1 MSKLSRPESFRE
13 TTARMGSIGL
23 NPGAMVTKS
32 GGRAMRILGIE
43 SSCDETGVAVVEDGR
58 WILSNVVASQAAVHE
73 RYGGVVPEVA
83 SRHQLSAMLPVLESA
98 LEESGVGWEDLSG
111 IAVTYGPGL
120 AGSLLVGL
128 TAAKALSLARGI
140 PLIGVNHL
148 EAHIY
153 ANWLRRRAPAGEDE
167 SHASAESLES
177 GESGDPVFP
186 LLALVISGAHSELVF
201 IPEHGRYELLG
212 QTRDDAAGEAFDK
225 VARLLGLGYPGGPA
239 IERAAAQNRQDQG
252 EGKNPY
258 RLPRAWLKDTYDFS
272 FSGLKTAVLQF
283 IEGAELGAR
292 ANGGKSS
299 SRYAR
304 MGAELGNIDVPK
316 LAAAFQDAVVD
327 VLTRKTLRAARALRV
342 RQVVLAGGVAANL
355 ALRAALA
362 AALLPHGISLR
373 YPAVALCTDNAAMIA
388 SAGYFHRSLG
398 EADGWD
404 LDVVPGLQL
413 PFTQS
418 AAPASS

>member
-1 MSKLSRPESFRE
+1 
-13 TTARMGSIGL
+13 
-23 NPGAMVTKS
+23 
-32 GGRAMRILGIE
+32 MRILGIE

-58 WILSNVVASQAAVHE
+58 RILANVVASQALVHE

-98 LEESGVGWEDLSG
+98 LEASGISWDDLGG

-120 AGSLLVGL
+120 AGSLLVGV
-128 TAAKALSLARGI
+128 TAAKALSMARGL

-153 ANWLRRRAPAGEDE
+153 ANWLRQGPPEVGDGLLKNTG
-167 SHASAESLES
+167 SLASS
-177 GESGDPVFP
+177 DPIFP
-186 LLALVISGAHSELVF
+186 LLALVVSGAHSELVF
-201 IPEHGRYELLG
+201 IPEHGHYELLG

-239 IERAAAQNRQDQG
+239 IERAAAQDQNG
-252 EGKNPY
+252 GKNPY
-258 RLPRAWLKDTYDFS
+258 HLPRAWLKDTYDFS

-283 IEGAELGAR
+283 IEGAEQSER
-292 ANGGKSS
+292 VNNGKKS

-304 MGAELGNIDVPK
+304 MGAELGEISVPK

-342 RQVVLAGGVAANL
+342 RQVMLAGGVAANL
-355 ALRAALA
+355 ALRARLSAELDA
-362 AALLPHGISLR
+362 SGVALR
-373 YPAVALCTDNAAMIA
+373 YPPVAFCTDNAAMIA
-388 SAGYFHRSLG
+388 SAGYFHRALG
-398 EADGWD
+398 ESDGWG

-413 PFTQS
+413 PFTQTTS
-418 AAPASS
+418 LASL